1 MFWRSVALTLDC
13 CVCVRRRRVDSG
25 FSPQRSITA
34 SRRSVVFEIA
44 CLHNRNNKHRLTF
57 CHVAFANL
65 CSSRRHHRADR
76 VARRALCEILAS
88 RYYHRRVQGA
98 AFEVTVETGS
108 CRRSLAAL
116 SLTRLAPTLSRAQ
129 VLLDR
134 DMPNPATMKLYH
146 EELQAM
152 VLAVDSELPALHET
166 VETLKRKREAC
177 TETFKELV
185 DCRTGC
191 KTCHKDKMAD
201 PKYARSAAHQK
212 RAMHNCSHVSCEG
225 GAACVMPT
233 RKRAIRS
240 VVVAAHARVCVCAGV
255 CPIVHFERATAVGAQ
270 RHRRRGRARCSQHE
284 DVALQ
289 RQDQGAARA
298 PEGAQQVAGWSHA
311 SADAHRR
318 DKPEHERHSTRVRT
332 ARPAVV
338 LWSLAS
344 NDVVRCRPNTQAF
357 ASLRRTWR
365 YCSAVDATNRPHAV
379 DAANNQRAFC
389 DACWSSALLNKR
401 HADA

>member
-1 MFWRSVALTLDC
+1 MRVAMLVRVLAICLAWYERLCCCCSFRVTMFWRSVALTLDC

-166 VETLKRKREAC
+166 GERRSNASERLARRRSRSWWTA
-177 TETFKELV
+177 ELAARPV
-185 DCRTGC
+185 TRTRWPIQS
-191 KTCHKDKMAD
+191 TRA
-201 PKYARSAAHQK
+201 ARRTRSAP
-212 RAMHNCSHVSCEG
+212 C
-225 GAACVMPT
+225 T
-233 RKRAIRS
+233 
-240 VVVAAHARVCVCAGV
+240 
-255 CPIVHFERATAVGAQ
+255 TAV
-270 RHRRRGRARCSQHE
+270 
-284 DVALQ
+284 
-289 RQDQGAARA
+289 
-298 PEGAQQVAGWSHA
+298 
-311 SADAHRR
+311 
-318 DKPEHERHSTRVRT
+318 T
-332 ARPAVV
+332 
-338 LWSLAS
+338 
-344 NDVVRCRPNTQAF
+344 
-357 ASLRRTWR
+357 
-365 YCSAVDATNRPHAV
+365 
-379 DAANNQRAFC
+379 
-389 DACWSSALLNKR
+389 
-401 HADA
+401 

>member
-1 MFWRSVALTLDC
+1 M
-13 CVCVRRRRVDSG
+13 DSG

-240 VVVAAHARVCVCAGV
+240 VVVAAHARVCVCWCV
-255 CPIVHFERATAVGAQ
+255 SQQFTLSERQ
-270 RHRRRGRARCSQHE
+270 QLARS
-284 DVALQ
+284 VT
-289 RQDQGAARA
+289 
-298 PEGAQQVAGWSHA
+298 
-311 SADAHRR
+311 DA
-318 DKPEHERHSTRVRT
+318 EAE
-332 ARPAVV
+332 
-338 LWSLAS
+338 LA
-344 NDVVRCRPNTQAF
+344 
-357 ASLRRTWR
+357 
-365 YCSAVDATNRPHAV
+365 
-379 DAANNQRAFC
+379 AANTKMSRFNGKIK
-389 DACWSSALLNKR
+389 ALLEHQKARSKSLDGRTRQLTRIVEINQNMNDIQR
-401 HADA
+401 G